1 MLSDLV
7 PPEWLDFLDAWDEW
21 FEDHDLIPVGT
32 PEWYDSLRV
41 RPTPPD
47 SSLDY
52 SPTNR

>member
-1 MLSDLV
+1 MLSNLV

-21 FEDHDLIPVGT
+21 LDRMDKTAGT
-32 PEWYDSLRV
+32 PEWYDVLAD

-52 SPTNR
+52 SQIDR